1 MKKIWY
7 SAFLT
12 NCIQVF
18 VMGGYIG
25 ISRFH
30 NNIISAFIATLEL
43 ILESTQG
50 KTTKK
55 QKELKQI
62 KKSEKQKTNT
72 GKAMKCQDFIN

>member
-1 MKKIWY
+1 
-7 SAFLT
+7 
-12 NCIQVF
+12 
-18 VMGGYIG
+18 MGGYIG

-30 NNIISAFIATLEL
+30 SNIISAFIATLEL

-55 QKELKQI
+55 QKELK
-62 KKSEKQKTNT
+62 KSEKQKTNT